1 MKFVESNDTFKSVD
15 TDLLKRKI
23 IKQKNIL
30 KRNRAKGRSNTPMPK
45 KSYKEV
51 IVISEECE
59 DEFKKQRNRISA
71 QLSRDKK
78 KLRVQ

>member
-15 TDLLKRKI
+15 MDLLKRKI

-30 KRNRAKGRSNTPMPK
+30 KRNRAKGRSNAPLPK
-45 KSYKEV
+45 KNYKEV
-51 IVISEECE
+51 IVISEEGE

-78 KLRVQ
+78 KLRVK